1 LKRCPMVTWLQETN
15 EVYQGQFGEFK
26 VTSQDRLSVVLY
38 RSGLTVA
45 AIAFGLG
52 TFLALGWT
60 NQPGLSTVLD
70 LLFVLF
76 SAALGLS
83 LWTIHIYLKPLHI
96 ALKVF
101 WGLGCAAALSIFLAQ
116 PQSLIASV
124 YPPFAF
130 ELMGVGFVFVALTGL
145 FVKEAF
151 CFNRPQAK
159 ALILLVPIL
168 LLGHWLGALTIP
180 VEKGLL
186 GAWGILFLWFA
197 LDKDMQPIPPDLGDK
212 TVFEYLHQ
220 RQHAEI
226 SK

>member
-1 LKRCPMVTWLQETN
+1 MVTWLQETN
-15 EVYQGQFGEFK
+15 DVYQGQFGEFT

-38 RSGLTVA
+38 RAGLTTA

-52 TFLALGWT
+52 TLLVVLGIDQSNLA
-60 NQPGLSTVLD
+60 PVLD

-76 SAALGLS
+76 CAALGVS
-83 LWTIHIYLKPLHI
+83 LWTIHIYLKPLHL
-96 ALKVF
+96 ALKLF
-101 WGLGCAAALSIFLAQ
+101 WGLGCATALFILMAH
-116 PQSLIASV
+116 PGSLIASL

-168 LLGHWLGALTIP
+168 LLGHWLGALSMP

-186 GAWGILFLWFA
+186 GAWAVVFLWFA
-197 LDKDMQPIPPDLGDK
+197 LDKDTQSIPPDLGDK
-212 TVFEYLHQ
+212 TVFEYLKQ
-220 RQHAEI
+220 PK
-226 SK
+226 SMG